1 MSEILTAVISTI
13 ASPEGIY
20 GLGWL
25 IAVAEAI
32 FIVRQLKTENEV
44 VSALRA
50 EVREL
55 QRIHHEAL
63 LAERESRIADL
74 KSIVADYKSV
84 LDKISRNLARLGGKG
99 GPKDG

>member
-32 FIVRQLKTENEV
+32 FIIRQLKTENEV
-44 VSALRA
+44 VTNLRE
-50 EVREL
+50 EVKEL
-55 QRIHHEAL
+55 QKIHHEAL
-63 LAERESRIADL
+63 LAERESRIMDL
-74 KSIVADYKSV
+74 KTIITDYKAV
-84 LDKISRNLARLGGKG
+84 LDKISKNLARLGGRG
-99 GPKDG
+99 GKDG